1 MVSYRSRLDII
12 SDILQVASENAKK
25 TQIMYRANLNYKVLI
40 KYLKKASE
48 VSLIDYKCE
57 KQCYMITPKGEE
69 FLEAYKEYSRD
80 IKNLK
85 KQRKEI
91 NAKKN
96 VLEELCSN
104 K

>member
-1 MVSYRSRLDII
+1 
-12 SDILQVASENAKK
+12 
-25 TQIMYRANLNYKVLI
+25 
-40 KYLKKASE
+40 
-48 VSLIDYKCE
+48 
-57 KQCYMITPKGEE
+57 MITPKGEE

-91 NAKKN
+91 KAKKN